1 MAHSSLETEL
11 MFTFF
16 NHGREF
22 LTFSIVVLV
31 ATGNLLS
38 INPYELEVVPEQP
51 ILFKQLELLRGGK
64 F

>member
-1 MAHSSLETEL
+1 

-38 INPYELEVVPEQP
+38 INPYELEIVPE
-51 ILFKQLELLRGGK
+51 
-64 F
+64 